1 MQNISK
7 SKSFGRFVLIVMPN
21 PSPSSK
27 KLKCFESCQILNLI
41 MIKNEILP
49 KKLAYIFLNKQLDQ
63 TVQ

>member
-1 MQNISK
+1 MTK
-7 SKSFGRFVLIVMPN
+7 HWMPKLPN

-49 KKLAYIFLNKQLDQ
+49 KKLAYIFLNKQLD
-63 TVQ
+63 